1 MLLSWCEAWGAS
13 FLIIAFVAA
22 ANPFYPLFADVGVD
36 PRFGVFSTPMLF
48 RDEANAAATI
58 HDPAARHG
66 AGATKW
72 SKS

>member
-36 PRFGVFSTPMLF
+36 PRFLSWDFCVIYVRAMSTPQ
-48 RDEANAAATI
+48 
-58 HDPAARHG
+58 G
-66 AGATKW
+66 
-72 SKS
+72 S

>member
-36 PRFGVFSTPMLF
+36 PRFLRKGGGGSWDFCVIYVRAMFTPQ
-48 RDEANAAATI
+48 
-58 HDPAARHG
+58 G
-66 AGATKW
+66 
-72 SKS
+72 S

>member
-36 PRFGVFSTPMLF
+36 PRFLRKGVGDHGIFEKQPPSKVAEPILF
-48 RDEANAAATI
+48 
-58 HDPAARHG
+58 
-66 AGATKW
+66 
-72 SKS
+72 

>member
-36 PRFGVFSTPMLF
+36 PRFLRKGGVGDHGIFEKQPPSKVAEPILF
-48 RDEANAAATI
+48 
-58 HDPAARHG
+58 
-66 AGATKW
+66 
-72 SKS
+72 